1 MTRRPTVFALLAV
14 AVACSQRA
22 PWRVVDSSPMTAPSG
37 APASRYPRPTGAMVA
52 SASTPTV
59 SAPAATPA
67 PAKSKGIALSMVAAA
82 PPAEMDATAVAHLK
96 GMLFPVG
103 GFDSTRLDDSFNSP
117 RDGGTRKHNAIDIMA
132 PRGTPVLA
140 VADGRV
146 IKLMKSSKGGL
157 TLYAADLEDQFVY
170 YYAHLDHYN
179 PKLYSGKP
187 LMRGDTLGYVGTT
200 GNAPSNMPHLHFQVM
215 RMGANGDF
223 VNGTPINPYP
233 LLHATT
239 TAEK

>member
-1 MTRRPTVFALLAV
+1 MI
-14 AVACSQRA
+14 A
-22 PWRVVDSSPMTAPSG
+22 PVMVWVVLSGRVVESPVPAPSG
-37 APASRYPRPTGAMVA
+37 AAETRYPRPTG
-52 SASTPTV
+52 ST
-59 SAPAATPA
+59 SAPAAA
-67 PAKSKGIALSMVAAA
+67 PASPSAQTSAAPKTSGIALSAVAAM
-82 PPAEMDATAVAHLK
+82 PSTEVDATAVAHLR

-103 GFDSTRLDDSFNSP
+103 GFDSTRLDDSFDAP
-117 RDGGTRKHNAIDIMA
+117 RDGGRKHNAIDIMA

-140 VADGRV
+140 VSDGRI

-179 PKLYSGKP
+179 PKVYSGKP

-200 GNAPSNMPHLHFQVM
+200 GNAPANLPHLHFQVM
-215 RMGANGDF
+215 RMGPNGDY

-239 TAEK
+239 HAEK